1 MSTKNITDKT
11 KNKKDVG
18 ALIGAAFIMATSAIG
33 PGFLTQT
40 AQFTQDFGPNF
51 SFVIL
56 ITTILF
62 IGAQVNVWRVIGV
75 SGLRGQDIANKIIP
89 GLGYLVAF
97 LVALGGLAFNI
108 GNVGGAALG
117 MNVMFNMNMT
127 LGTVLSGLI
136 AIFVFMSK
144 NSNSL
149 VDKITKFLALG
160 MIIIVGYV
168 AISNHPPVGE
178 AVSRMVKPEN
188 PKGLIFPIITLLGGS
203 VGGYITFAGG
213 HRLIDGGITGEENI
227 KEITKSSLL
236 GILVATMMRVL
247 LFLAI
252 LAVVSKGLQ
261 LDPENPA
268 ASAFKFSAGAIGYK
282 FFGLVLWSAAIT
294 SVIGAA
300 YTSVSFLKTLN
311 PFIDKYEKYF
321 IIAFIAIST
330 LIIAF
335 IAISTL
341 IMAFIGKP
349 ATLLILAGALNGLIL
364 PITLG
369 IMLIASKRKDIVG
382 DYKHPTWLLI
392 FGLIVVLISAYT
404 GITSLSSLG
413 ALFA

>member
-268 ASAFKFSAGAIGYK
+268 ALAFKFSAGAIGYK

-321 IIAFIAIST
+321 
-330 LIIAF
+330 IIAF

>member
-11 KNKKDVG
+11 KNKKDVA

-330 LIIAF
+330 LI
-335 IAISTL
+335 
-341 IMAFIGKP
+341 MAFIGKP

>member
-40 AQFTQDFGPNF
+40 AQFTQDFGQNF

-330 LIIAF
+330 LI
-335 IAISTL
+335 
-341 IMAFIGKP
+341 MAFIGKP

>member
-252 LAVVSKGLQ
+252 LAVVSKDLQ

-321 IIAFIAIST
+321 
-330 LIIAF
+330 IIAF

>member
-330 LIIAF
+330 LI
-335 IAISTL
+335 
-341 IMAFIGKP
+341 MAFIGKP

-382 DYKHPTWLLI
+382 DYNHPTWLLI

>member
-188 PKGLIFPIITLLGGS
+188 PKGLIFPIITLLGRS

-330 LIIAF
+330 LI
-335 IAISTL
+335 
-341 IMAFIGKP
+341 MAFIGKP

>member
-11 KNKKDVG
+11 KDKKDVG

-40 AQFTQDFGPNF
+40 AQFTQDFGPSF

-75 SGLRGQDIANKIIP
+75 SGLRGQDIANKIVP

-127 LGTVLSGLI
+127 LGTILSGLI

-178 AVSRMVKPEN
+178 AVFKMVKPEN

-311 PFIDKYEKYF
+311 PFIDKNEKYF
-321 IIAFIAIST
+321 
-330 LIIAF
+330 IIAF

-349 ATLLILAGALNGLIL
+349 ATLLILAGSLNGLIL

-392 FGLIVVLISAYT
+392 FGVIVVLISAYT

-413 ALFA
+413 TLFA

>member
-330 LIIAF
+330 LI
-335 IAISTL
+335 
-341 IMAFIGKP
+341 MA
-349 ATLLILAGALNGLIL
+349 
-364 PITLG
+364 LG

>member
-18 ALIGAAFIMATSAIG
+18 ALIGVAFIMATSAIG

-330 LIIAF
+330 LI
-335 IAISTL
+335 
-341 IMAFIGKP
+341 MAFIGKP

>member
-40 AQFTQDFGPNF
+40 AQFTQDFGPSF

-75 SGLRGQDIANKIIP
+75 SGLRGQDIANKIVP

-178 AVSRMVKPEN
+178 AVFKMVKPEN

-330 LIIAF
+330 LI
-335 IAISTL
+335 
-341 IMAFIGKP
+341 MAFIGKP
-349 ATLLILAGALNGLIL
+349 ATLLILAGSLNGLIL

-392 FGLIVVLISAYT
+392 FGVIVVLISAYT

-413 ALFA
+413 TLFA

>member
-160 MIIIVGYV
+160 MIIIVGYG

-330 LIIAF
+330 LI
-335 IAISTL
+335 
-341 IMAFIGKP
+341 MAFIGKP

>member
-97 LVALGGLAFNI
+97 LVVLGGLAFNI

-236 GILVATMMRVL
+236 GILVDTMMRVL

-330 LIIAF
+330 LI
-335 IAISTL
+335 
-341 IMAFIGKP
+341 MAFIGKP

>member
-62 IGAQVNVWRVIGV
+62 IGAQVNVWRVIGI

-330 LIIAF
+330 LI
-335 IAISTL
+335 
-341 IMAFIGKP
+341 MAFIGKP

>member
-160 MIIIVGYV
+160 MIIIVGYI

-330 LIIAF
+330 LI
-335 IAISTL
+335 
-341 IMAFIGKP
+341 MAFIGKP

>member
-1 MSTKNITDKT
+1 MSTKNIIDKT

-40 AQFTQDFGPNF
+40 AQFTQDFGPSF

-127 LGTVLSGLI
+127 LGTILSGLI

-168 AISNHPPVGE
+168 AISNHPPIGD
-178 AVSRMVKPEN
+178 AVFRMVKPEN

-311 PFIDKYEKYF
+311 PFIEKYEKYF
-321 IIAFIAIST
+321 
-330 LIIAF
+330 IIAF

-404 GITSLSSLG
+404 GITSLGSLG

>member
-1 MSTKNITDKT
+1 MDQ
-11 KNKKDVG
+11 
-18 ALIGAAFIMATSAIG
+18 
-33 PGFLTQT
+33 GFLTQT

-330 LIIAF
+330 LI
-335 IAISTL
+335 
-341 IMAFIGKP
+341 MAFIGKP

>member
-1 MSTKNITDKT
+1 
-11 KNKKDVG
+11 
-18 ALIGAAFIMATSAIG
+18 
-33 PGFLTQT
+33 
-40 AQFTQDFGPNF
+40 
-51 SFVIL
+51 
-56 ITTILF
+56 
-62 IGAQVNVWRVIGV
+62 
-75 SGLRGQDIANKIIP
+75 DIANKIIP

-330 LIIAF
+330 LI
-335 IAISTL
+335 
-341 IMAFIGKP
+341 MAFIGKP